1 MAKLPAS
8 NGYDPEIVER
18 VMREAERFK
27 EEIASKKG
35 EYMQF
40 ARSRR
45 EKIED
50 LLDRAKDEHGLP
62 KKVMKQKLKQR
73 EYLARAQK
81 CRSDLEVED
90 QDEFDQISV
99 ALGEL
104 AGTPLGDAA
113 LAQANEKARQRA
125 REAHS
130 AVAQGDPDAA
140 KNKRRS
146 RRSSAS
152 AKTGATPADAAPAAS
167 STAPATPR
175 SAGDEMLEN
184 VVPIGKA

>member
-73 EYLARAQK
+73 EYLARAEK
-81 CRSDLEVED
+81 CRSDLEAED

-113 LAQANEKARQRA
+113 LAKANEEARKRA

-130 AVAQGDPDAA
+130 AVSQGDPDAQKKKRKAPARGKAA
-140 KNKRRS
+140 KGGS
-146 RRSSAS
+146 AAGTEASAS
-152 AKTGATPADAAPAAS
+152 PPPKSAS
-167 STAPATPR
+167 E
-175 SAGDEMLEN
+175 EMLDN
-184 VVPIGKA
+184 VVPLGKA